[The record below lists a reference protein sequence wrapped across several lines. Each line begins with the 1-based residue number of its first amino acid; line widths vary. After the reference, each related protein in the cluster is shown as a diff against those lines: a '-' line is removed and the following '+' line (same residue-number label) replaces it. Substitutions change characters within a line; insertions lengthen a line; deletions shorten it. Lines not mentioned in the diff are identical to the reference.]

1 MTFSTLIRRS
11 LRFHAR
17 AHVGVVLG
25 AAIGSAALI
34 GALLVGDSVRETL
47 KENAL
52 ARLGGIHFALSARDR
67 LFQSEWGQ
75 DPFFWPTPGLI
86 PSGRSGTF
94 VGSTATLR
102 VPSQAASPPR
112 VLPQAVVSQQRAQL
126 RPGPPSLPRMLP
138 QPPDILRTKQ
148 GGPIGSPQSALL
160 LPGLAATQDGSARA
174 NRVNVIGVDPFWR
187 FSPNPLL
194 ASQIASALTN
204 GAALINE
211 TLSRQLA
218 VRPGDEIILRVR
230 KPSALGLDA
239 ALSPR
244 DQNAVALRLKVGA
257 ILSADKLGDFALTA
271 QPAPP
276 MNLFLSREF
285 LARQVGVPDRANL
298 LVYGQVSAARKLGWL
313 DEQRDKLADW
323 LRSRARTV
331 PAGAG
336 TYTAG
341 TNTFRASRPDPGS
354 LAARMANFL
363 RPRLALPIPDPL
375 ALPWLQSE
383 LARAWLPEYTGLSV
397 RAIEQPQTATG
408 GEYIRPWIEV
418 ASSRVF
424 LEPPVVAAA
433 LKPRTALLTD
443 RPAFFNDT
451 TNDVAL
457 SQFVTN
463 SFGVLTYLANA
474 IRAGDSLTP
483 YSMVTAADGP
493 FVPAG
498 MSDDEILVNEWLAE
512 DLQVKPG
519 DTVALSYYL
528 ADSGSRLAERTN
540 SFRVRA
546 IVPVKGI
553 YADRTLMPEFPGLAK
568 AESTRDWDAGFPLVH
583 KIRDKDEAY
592 WKKYRGTPKAFITL
606 AAGQALWANRF
617 GSLTAIR
624 YPVPTNSFAS
634 SYREAAYHNLVAN
647 LNPADLGFRLEPVR
661 EEALKAAGQSQD
673 FGQLFLGFS
682 FFLVLAALLLMAL
695 LFQFGLEQRAAEVG
709 TLLALGFTA
718 KQVRR
723 LLLAEG
729 AALAFLGGVLG
740 ALGGLAYARAM
751 LWGLATAWRNAVG
764 AAPLHFHAS
773 PLSLVAGLGSSTLV
787 AALTIWLT
795 LRKQARQPIRDLLE
809 STVHS
814 PQSTARSPKSPIFNF
829 QSALNPLR
837 PLPCALLAGAAA
849 LCIVGWALAAGQQAN
864 AGAFFGAGALLLV
877 SGLGF
882 LASWL
887 RALARP
893 GRASRLTVSSLGVR
907 SCARRRGRSLAT
919 AALLASGCFVIAA
932 IGVFRLDANRD
943 ATRRDSG
950 TGGFALLGESTL
962 PVAQDLNTKAGLEA
976 FGLGTQDL
984 AGARVV
990 PFRLREGDEASCL
1003 NLNRAQQPRLLGVNP
1018 DLLAGRFTFAA
1029 VAKGNDRRMGWELL
1043 NQSKAGVPIG
1053 PIGLIGPQ
1061 PEIPAI
1067 GDANSI
1073 EWALGKEL
1081 GETIGYRDEEG
1092 RMFKVK
1098 LVGAVANSIL
1108 QGSLIIDEA
1117 QFVKRFPNESGYR
1130 MFLIDAPSNSVR
1142 QVSASLSR
1150 ALQDAGLEL
1159 MPTAE
1164 RLNAFNA
1171 VQNTYLGTF
1180 QILGGLGLL
1189 LGSAGLGVVVLRNV
1203 LERRGELGLLAAVG
1217 FRRRTLQ
1224 AMVLSEH
1231 GALLALGLGLGVIA
1245 AAVAVLP
1252 SLLTPGATL
1261 PYRSLA
1267 LTLGAVFLNGALWT
1281 WLATR
1286 YSLRGNLLDTLRNE

>member
-1 MTFSTLIRRS
+1 
-11 LRFHAR
+11 
-17 AHVGVVLG
+17 
-25 AAIGSAALI
+25 
-34 GALLVGDSVRETL
+34 
-47 KENAL
+47 
-52 ARLGGIHFALSARDR
+52 
-67 LFQSEWGQ
+67 
-75 DPFFWPTPGLI
+75 
-86 PSGRSGTF
+86 
-94 VGSTATLR
+94 
-102 VPSQAASPPR
+102 
-112 VLPQAVVSQQRAQL
+112 
-126 RPGPPSLPRMLP
+126 MLP
-138 QPPDILRTKQ
+138 QPPDILRTTQ
-148 GGPIGSPQSALL
+148 GGAVGSPSSALL
-160 LPGLAATQDGSARA
+160 LSGLAARQDGSARA
-174 NRVNVIGVDPFWR
+174 NRVNLIGVDPLWR

-194 ASQIASALTN
+194 ASQMRSALTN
-204 GAALINE
+204 GAALVNE

-218 VRPGDEIILRVR
+218 LRPGDEFIARVR

-244 DQNAVALRLKVGA
+244 DENAVALRLKVGA
-257 ILSADKLGDFALTA
+257 ILPADELGDFALTA

-285 LARQVGVPDRANL
+285 LARQVSVPDSANL
-298 LVYGQVSAARKLGWL
+298 LVYGQVSAVRKLGWL

-323 LRSRARTV
+323 LTGRVRGISVATGTFTVSHTSAYRTNRLARGIPVAT
-331 PAGAG
+331 G
-336 TYTAG
+336 TYTVG
-341 TNTFRASRPDPGS
+341 TNRFRVSQPDPAGR
-354 LAARMANFL
+354 AARLAQLL
-363 RPRLALPIPDPL
+363 RPRLTLPVPDPL
-375 ALPWLQSE
+375 ALPWLQAE
-383 LARAWLPEYTGLSV
+383 LMRGWLPEYTGLSV
-397 RAIEQPQTATG
+397 RGIEQPQTATG

-418 ASSRVF
+418 ASSRIF

-433 LKPRTALLTD
+433 LKPRTTLLTD
-443 RPAFFNDT
+443 RPDFPNDT
-451 TNDVAL
+451 ANDIAHC
-457 SQFVTN
+457 QFVTN
-463 SFGVLTYLANA
+463 GVGVLTYLANA
-474 IRAGDSLTP
+474 IRAGDRLTP
-483 YSMVTAADGP
+483 YSMVTAAGGP

-498 MSDDEILVNEWLAE
+498 MGDDEILVNEWLAE

-546 IVPVKGI
+546 IVPIRGI

-583 KIRDKDEAY
+583 KIREKDEAY

-617 GSLTAIR
+617 GLLTAIR
-624 YPVPTNSFAS
+624 YLVPTNSFTG
-634 SYREAAYHNLVAN
+634 SYREAAYRNLVAN

-661 EEALKAAGQSQD
+661 EQALKAAGQSQD

-695 LFQFGLEQRAAEVG
+695 LFQFGVEQRAAEVG

-764 AAPLHFHAS
+764 AASLHFHAS
-773 PLSLVAGLGSSTLV
+773 PLSLVAGLGSSTIV

-795 LRKQARQPIRDLLE
+795 LRQQAGRPITELLE
-809 STVHS
+809 GTGHGPKSEIRNPKS
-814 PQSTARSPKSPIFNF
+814 EIRSAKSPIFNF
-829 QSALNPLR
+829 QFSIFNLHSALNPLR
-837 PLPCALLAGAAA
+837 PLPCALLAGAVAMG
-849 LCIVGWALAAGQQAN
+849 IVGWALLAGQRAN

-882 LASWL
+882 LAAWL

-893 GRASRLTVSSLGVR
+893 GRAARLTVSSLGVR

-962 PVAQDLNTKAGLEA
+962 PVAQDLNTRAGLEA
-976 FGLGTQDL
+976 FGLAAQDL
-984 AGARVV
+984 AGAHVV

-1029 VAKGNDRRMGWELL
+1029 TANGNDRRMGWELL
-1043 NQSKAGVPIG
+1043 VRSEGRRPEVEIRNPKSEIRNPKSEARSPQREAERGGAGVATG
-1053 PIGLIGPQ
+1053 
-1061 PEIPAI
+1061 EVPAI

-1073 EWALGKEL
+1073 EWALGKKL
-1081 GETIGYRDEEG
+1081 GEALGYRDEQG
-1092 RMFKVK
+1092 RLFQVK

-1117 QFVKRFPNESGYR
+1117 EFVKRFPNESGYR

-1150 ALQDAGLEL
+1150 ALQDVGLEL
-1159 MPTAE
+1159 TPTAE
-1164 RLNAFNA
+1164 RLDAFNA

-1203 LERRGELGLLAAVG
+1203 LERRGELGLLLAVG

-1252 SLLTPGATL
+1252 SLLTPGTPL

>member
-1 MTFSTLIRRS
+1 MTFRTLIGRS

-17 AHVGVVLG
+17 AHAGVALG

-47 KENAL
+47 KERAL
-52 ARLGGIHFALSARDR
+52 ARLGPIHFALSSRDR
-67 LFQSEWGQ
+67 LFESTWGQ
-75 DPFFWPTPGLI
+75 EPFFMLTPGFI
-86 PSGRSGTF
+86 ASGSSGPF
-94 VGSTATLR
+94 FGS
-102 VPSQAASPPR
+102 ASPPR
-112 VLPQAVVSQQRAQL
+112 VLPQA
-126 RPGPPSLPRMLP
+126 
-138 QPPDILRTKQ
+138 PDVFRTSQ
-148 GGPIGSPQSALL
+148 GGTLGSPSSALL
-160 LPGLAATQDGSARA
+160 LPGLAARQDGSARA

-194 ASQIASALTN
+194 ASQLASALAN
-204 GAALINE
+204 GAALVNE

-218 VRPGDEIILRVR
+218 VRPGDEIIARVR

-244 DQNAVALRLKVGA
+244 DENAVALRLKVGA
-257 ILSADKLGDFALTA
+257 ILPADKLGDFALTA

-298 LVYGQVSAARKLGWL
+298 LVCGQVSTTRKLGWL
-313 DEQRDKLADW
+313 DEHRDKLADW
-323 LRSRARTV
+323 LRSRARRI

-341 TNTFRASRPDPGS
+341 TNTFKFYRPDPAS
-354 LAARMANFL
+354 PVARLANFL
-363 RPRLALPIPDPL
+363 RPRLAVPVPDPL
-375 ALPWLQSE
+375 ALPWLQAE
-383 LARAWLPEYTGLSV
+383 LARSWLPEYAGLSV

-408 GEYIRPWIEV
+408 GEYIQPWIEV
-418 ASSRVF
+418 ASSRIF

-433 LKPRTALLTD
+433 LKPRTVLLTS
-443 RPAFFNDT
+443 RPAFLNDT
-451 TNDVAL
+451 TNDIARC
-457 SQFVTN
+457 QFVTN
-463 SFGVLTYLANA
+463 GFGILTYLANA
-474 IRAGDSLTP
+474 IHAGDRLTP
-483 YSMVTAADGP
+483 YSMVTAAGAP
-493 FVPAG
+493 FVPAD
-498 MSDDEILVNEWLAE
+498 MSDDEILINEWLAE

-519 DTVALSYYL
+519 DRVALSYYL

-546 IVPVKGI
+546 IIPIRGI

-568 AESTRDWDAGFPLVH
+568 TESTRDWDAGFPLVH

-592 WKKYRGTPKAFITL
+592 WKKYRGTPKAFITP

-624 YPVPTNSFAS
+624 YQEPTNSFAS
-634 SYREAAYHNLVAN
+634 SYREAAYRNLVAN
-647 LNPADLGFRLEPVR
+647 LNPADLGFRLGPVR
-661 EEALKAAGQSQD
+661 QQALEAAAQSQD

-751 LWGLATAWRNAVG
+751 LWGLATAWRDAVG
-764 AAPLHFHAS
+764 AASLHFHAS
-773 PLSLVAGLGSSTLV
+773 PLSLVAGLGSSTIV

-795 LRKQARQPIRDLLE
+795 LRHQARQPIRDLLE

-814 PQSTARSPKSPIFNF
+814 PQSTVHSPQFSIFNF

-837 PLPCALLAGAAA
+837 PLPSALLAGAAA
-849 LCIVGWALAAGQQAN
+849 LGIVGWALAAGQRAN

-882 LASWL
+882 LAAWL
-887 RALARP
+887 RAVARP
-893 GRASRLTVSSLGVR
+893 GRAARLTVASLGVR

-919 AALLASGCFVIAA
+919 VALLASGCFVIAA
-932 IGVFRLDANRD
+932 VGVFRLDANRG

-950 TGGFALLGESTL
+950 TGGFALLGQSTL
-962 PVAQDLNTKAGLEA
+962 PVAQDLNTRAGLEA
-976 FGLGTQDL
+976 FGLAAQDL
-984 AGARVV
+984 AGAHVV
-990 PFRLREGDEASCL
+990 PFRLHEGDEASCL
-1003 NLNRAQQPRLLGVNP
+1003 NLNHARQPRLLGVNP

-1029 VAKGNDRRMGWELL
+1029 TAKGSKRSLGWELL
-1043 NQSKAGVPIG
+1043 NQSKAGLPIP
-1053 PIGLIGPQ
+1053 PIRPIPPIPPQ

-1073 EWALGKEL
+1073 EWALGKKL
-1081 GETIGYRDEEG
+1081 GETIGYRDEQG
-1092 RMFKVK
+1092 RMFTVK

-1117 QFVKRFPNESGYR
+1117 EFVKRFPNESGYR

-1150 ALQDAGLEL
+1150 ALQDVGLEL
-1159 MPTAE
+1159 TPAAE

-1231 GALLALGLGLGVIA
+1231 GALLALGLGLGVLA
-1245 AAVAVLP
+1245 AAMAVLP
-1252 SLLTPGATL
+1252 SLLTPGAPL

-1281 WLATR
+1281 CLATR
-1286 YSLRGNLLDTLRNE
+1286 YSLRGNLLDALRNE

>member
-1 MTFSTLIRRS
+1 MTPRTLIGCS

-47 KENAL
+47 RERAL
-52 ARLGGIHFALSARDR
+52 ARLGPIHFALNSRDR
-67 LFQSEWGQ
+67 LFQHDWVPLGRSLATRLDGAW
-75 DPFFWPTPGLI
+75 I
-86 PSGRSGTF
+86 PSDPRRS
-94 VGSTATLR
+94 A
-102 VPSQAASPPR
+102 
-112 VLPQAVVSQQRAQL
+112 LPAGKAVTVVD
-126 RPGPPSLPRMLP
+126 PRMYSDP
-138 QPPDILRTKQ
+138 
-148 GGPIGSPQSALL
+148 PQSALL
-160 LPGLAATQDGSARA
+160 LPGMAAKQDGSARA
-174 NRVNVIGVDPFWR
+174 NRVNVIGVGFFWPFAV
-187 FSPNPLL
+187 NPVFPGE
-194 ASQIASALTN
+194 IRSAVAN
-204 GAALINE
+204 GTALING
-211 TLSRQLA
+211 TLARQLA
-218 VRPGDEIILRVR
+218 VRPGDEIIVRVR

-244 DQNAVALRLKVGA
+244 DQNVVALRLKVSA
-257 ILSADKLGDFALTA
+257 ILPAGKLGDFALTA

-298 LVYGQVSAARKLGWL
+298 LVCGQVSAVRKLGWL

-323 LRSRARTV
+323 LRSRARRI
-331 PAGAG
+331 P
-336 TYTAG
+336 AG
-341 TNTFRASRPDPGS
+341 TNTFSTFRASRPDPAS
-354 LAARMANFL
+354 PAARLARFL
-363 RPRLALPIPDPL
+363 RPRLALPVPDPL
-375 ALPWLQSE
+375 ALPWLQAG
-383 LARAWLPEYTGLSV
+383 LMRAWLPEYTGLSV

-408 GEYIRPWIEV
+408 DEYIRPWIEV

-443 RPAFFNDT
+443 RPGFTNDT
-451 TNDVAL
+451 TNDIAHC
-457 SQFVTN
+457 QFVTN
-463 SFGVLTYLANA
+463 GFGVLTYMANL
-474 IRAGDSLTP
+474 IRAGDRATP
-483 YSMVTAADGP
+483 YSMVTAAGGP

-498 MSDDEILVNEWLAE
+498 MSEDEILVNEWLAE

-540 SFRVRA
+540 SFRVRG
-546 IVPVKGI
+546 IVPIKGI

-624 YPVPTNSFAS
+624 YRVPANSFAS
-634 SYREAAYHNLVAN
+634 SCREAAYRNLIAN

-661 EEALKAAGQSQD
+661 EQALEAAGQSQD

-695 LFQFGLEQRAAEVG
+695 LFQFGLEQRTAEVG

-764 AAPLHFHAS
+764 AASLHFHAS
-773 PLSLVAGLGSSTLV
+773 PLSLVAGLGSSTIV

-795 LRKQARQPIRDLLE
+795 LRKQARQPIRELLE

-814 PQSTARSPKSPIFNF
+814 PQSTVRSQKSEVRSQKSEIRSPKSEVRSPKSPIFNF
-829 QSALNPLR
+829 QFSIFNFQSPLNPLR
-837 PLPCALLAGAAA
+837 PLPSAVLAGGAAVG
-849 LCIVGWALAAGQQAN
+849 IVGWALAAGQRAN

-882 LASWL
+882 LAAWL

-893 GRASRLTVSSLGVR
+893 GHAARLTVSSLGVR

-932 IGVFRLDANRD
+932 VGVFRLDANRD

-950 TGGFALLGESTL
+950 TGGFALLGQSTL
-962 PVAQDLNTKAGLEA
+962 PVAQDLNAKAGLEA
-976 FGLGTQDL
+976 FGLAAQDL
-984 AGARVV
+984 AGAHVV

-1029 VAKGNDRRMGWELL
+1029 AAKGSKRSRGWELL
-1043 NQSKAGVPIG
+1043 NQSKADVPIR
-1053 PIGLIGPQ
+1053 PIRPIPPQ

-1073 EWALGKEL
+1073 EWALGKKL
-1081 GETIGYRDEEG
+1081 GETIGYRDEQG
-1092 RMFKVK
+1092 RMFTVR
-1098 LVGAVANSIL
+1098 LVGAVANSVL

-1117 QFVKRFPNESGYR
+1117 EFVKRFPNESGYR
-1130 MFLIDAPSNSVR
+1130 MFLIEAPSNSVR

-1150 ALQDAGLEL
+1150 ALQDVGLEL
-1159 MPTAE
+1159 TPTAE

-1231 GALLALGLGLGVIA
+1231 GALLAVGLGLGVVA
-1245 AAVAVLP
+1245 ATVAVLP
-1252 SLLTPGATL
+1252 SLLTPGAPL